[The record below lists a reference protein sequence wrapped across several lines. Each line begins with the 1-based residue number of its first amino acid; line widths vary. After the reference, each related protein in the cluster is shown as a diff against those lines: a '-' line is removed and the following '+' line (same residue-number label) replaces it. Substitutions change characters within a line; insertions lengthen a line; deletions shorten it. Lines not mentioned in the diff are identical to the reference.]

1 MLLKTQEVLVTVGSE
16 KRATSVMLSSCVQL
30 LGCKQKEG
38 GQLG

>member
-1 MLLKTQEVLVTVGSE
+1 MLLKTQEVLVTGFREEIV
-16 KRATSVMLSSCVQL
+16 TSMMLCSRDQL

>member
-1 MLLKTQEVLVTVGSE
+1 MLLRTQEVLVTVGSE
-16 KRATSVMLSSCVQL
+16 KRAASMMLSSCAQL